1 MSADLFVRA
10 CGLRDKTREK
20 QIDAILEKYRV
31 RLSVHTIHED
41 GTVSGGGFT
50 EVDWNIEEYDH
61 GEVDEIEIY
70 VPGEEQWDRSDPLQ
84 RAQRLATEL
93 AFCGMAT
100 RVSTVPSGS
109 KGRNAPPA
117 GAATP

>member
-1 MSADLFVRA
+1 MSANLFVRA
-10 CGLRDKTREK
+10 CGLRNKTLEK

-50 EVDWNIEEYDH
+50 ELDWNIEEYDR

-70 VPGEEQWDRSDPLQ
+70 VPGEEQWDHGDPPQ
-84 RAQRLATEL
+84 RAQRLAAEL
-93 AFCGMAT
+93 AFCRMAT
-100 RVSTVPSGS
+100 LVSTVPS
-109 KGRNAPPA
+109 P
-117 GAATP
+117 

>member
-10 CGLRDKTREK
+10 CGHRDKAREE
-20 QIDAILEKYRV
+20 QVHAILEKYRV

-50 EVDWNIEEYDH
+50 ELDWNIEEYDH

-70 VPGEEQWDRSDPLQ
+70 VPGDEQWDRGDPVQ
-84 RAQRLATEL
+84 RAQRLAAEL

-100 RVSTVPSGS
+100 CVSTVPSGS
-109 KGRNAPPA
+109 E
-117 GAATP
+117 GAAMP